1 MTARRFSLSNTL
13 AKIEKIGNATRCLFF
28 HTYHIIIQNKDL
40 YSHSNNQNIAMKR
53 VILALLLALPLS
65 ATAQEKIKVA
75 CIGNSVTYG
84 FKHKEP
90 AKTSYP
96 TQLQQLLGN
105 GYEVR
110 NFGHSGATLL
120 SKGHRPYIN
129 LPEYNAAL
137 KFAPDIAIIHLG
149 LNDTDPRNWPN
160 YRDEFYSDYTAII
173 EQLRKSNP
181 DANCKIYICRMSP
194 IFHWHR
200 RFKSGTRDW
209 YWQIQEVIE
218 EIAGDYDIELIDL
231 SRYLYHRPD
240 LMPDALHPDE
250 EGAGIIAKQVYSAIT
265 NDYGGLSLPAI
276 YSDNMVIQRDK
287 PFIVKGTANTGDK
300 VTVKLGKQK
309 AKAVANDWGEWETT
323 FAPMEA
329 DGRSYTLTVE
339 CGKQKLTYH
348 NIVVGEV
355 WLCSGQSN
363 MAFMVKETSHSEQ
376 SLANVDGKDIR
387 LYDMKPRVL
396 TNNVEW
402 DSIDLVRLNN
412 HDYFLPTSWQ
422 MQNRQNVGD
431 FSAVAYH
438 FGSMLADSL
447 GVPVGL
453 ICNAVGGAPAEAFI
467 DRKTLEFHP
476 VLVDIL
482 YNWKENDM
490 IQDWCRG
497 RAKQNI
503 AKSITPLQRHP
514 YEPCY
519 LYETGIMPI
528 THYPI
533 RGAVWYQGESN
544 AHNIELHEV
553 IFPTL
558 VDSWRR
564 TWNDAEM
571 PFYFVQL
578 SGINRPSWPHFRDSQ
593 RRLAAAI
600 PHCDFAVSSD
610 KGHPTDVHPKEKA
623 PVGERLARLALNQT
637 YGMSHIAQHGPTPVS
652 ARIVDGKT
660 IIEFGEA
667 IELKTS
673 DGKPLR
679 GLETAGRTG
688 EFSKINDDRKAI
700 IEGNRIIIDTAVHRV
715 RYAWKPFTD
724 ANLVNEANL
733 PASTFEI
740 MVE

>member
-1 MTARRFSLSNTL
+1 
-13 AKIEKIGNATRCLFF
+13 
-28 HTYHIIIQNKDL
+28 
-40 YSHSNNQNIAMKR
+40 MKR
-53 VILALLLALPLS
+53 VLLALLLALPLI
-65 ATAQEKIKVA
+65 ATAQEKKKVA

-84 FKHKEP
+84 YGHKTPGE
-90 AKTSYP
+90 TSYP
-96 TQLQQLLGN
+96 SQLQQLLGE

-129 LPEYNAAL
+129 LPEYKAAL
-137 KFAPDIAIIHLG
+137 EFAPDIAVIHLG

-160 YRDEFYSDYTAII
+160 YRDEFYGDYINII
-173 EQLRKSNP
+173 KALREANP
-181 DANCKIYICRMSP
+181 AVDVYVCRMTP

-209 YWQIQEVIE
+209 YWQIQELIPAIAE
-218 EIAGDYDIELIDL
+218 WDNLEIIDL
-231 SRYLYHRPD
+231 SRYLYNRPD
-240 LMPDALHPDE
+240 LMPDALHPNA

-265 NDYGGLSLPAI
+265 DDFGGLSMPAI
-276 YSDNMVIQRDK
+276 YSDNMVIQRGK
-287 PFIVKGTANTGDK
+287 PFVVKGTANTGDK
-300 VTVKLGKQK
+300 VTVKLGKHKIK
-309 AKAVANDWGEWETT
+309 AQTNDRGEWEVT
-323 FAPMEA
+323 FDPMPA
-329 DGRSYTLTVE
+329 DGKCYTMTVE
-339 CGKQKLTYH
+339 CGKEKITYK
-348 NIVVGEV
+348 NVVVGEV

-363 MAFMVKETSHSEQ
+363 MAFMVEESSHKEQ
-376 SLANVDGKDIR
+376 SLANVEDKDIR

-396 TNNVEW
+396 TNNIAW

-412 HDYFLPTSWQ
+412 HDYYLPTTWQ
-422 MQNRQNVGD
+422 LQDKENVSG

-438 FGSMLADSL
+438 FGAMLADSL

-503 AKSITPLQRHP
+503 AKNSNNQQQRHP

-528 THYPI
+528 AHYPI
-533 RGAVWYQGESN
+533 KGAIWYQGESN

-558 VDSWRR
+558 IDSWRR
-564 TWNDAEM
+564 TWNDEEM

-578 SGINRPSWPHFRDSQ
+578 SSINRPSWPHFRDSQ
-593 RRLAAAI
+593 RRMAAGI
-600 PHCDFAVSSD
+600 QNCDFAVSSD
-610 KGHPTDVHPKEKA
+610 KGHTTDVHPKEKA

-637 YGMSHIAQHGPTPVS
+637 YGMSHVAQHGPTPVNAKRVGS
-652 ARIVDGKT
+652 NIV
-660 IIEFGEA
+660 IEFSNAKEF
-667 IELKTS
+667 KTS
-673 DGKPLR
+673 DGQPLR
-679 GLETAGRTG
+679 GLEVGSIGAMESVQDKDIR
-688 EFSKINDDRKAI
+688 
-700 IEGNRIIIDTAVHRV
+700 IEENRIIIEICGTVQRV
-715 RYAWKPFTD
+715 RYAWKPYTD
-724 ANLVNEANL
+724 ANLVNEAGL

-740 MVE
+740 TVE

>member
-1 MTARRFSLSNTL
+1 
-13 AKIEKIGNATRCLFF
+13 
-28 HTYHIIIQNKDL
+28 
-40 YSHSNNQNIAMKR
+40 MKK
-53 VILALLLALPLS
+53 VILALLLALPLF
-65 ATAQEKIKVA
+65 AIAQEKVKVA

-84 FKHKEP
+84 YGHKTPGE
-90 AKTSYP
+90 TSYP
-96 TQLQQLLGN
+96 SQLQQLLGTD
-105 GYEVR
+105 YEVR

-129 LPEYNAAL
+129 LPEYKAAL
-137 KFAPDIAIIHLG
+137 EFAPDIAVIHLG

-160 YRDEFYSDYTAII
+160 YRDEFYGDYINII
-173 EQLRKSNP
+173 KALREANP
-181 DANCKIYICRMSP
+181 AVDVYVCRMTP

-209 YWQIQEVIE
+209 YWQIQELIPAIAE
-218 EIAGDYDIELIDL
+218 WDNLEIIDL
-231 SRYLYHRPD
+231 SRYLYNRPD
-240 LMPDALHPDE
+240 LMPDALHPNA

-265 NDYGGLSLPAI
+265 DDFGGLSMPAI
-276 YSDNMVIQRDK
+276 YSDNMVIQRGK
-287 PFIVKGTANTGDK
+287 PFVVKGTANTGDK
-300 VTVKLGKQK
+300 VTVKLGKHKIK
-309 AKAVANDWGEWETT
+309 AQTNDRGEWEVA
-323 FAPMEA
+323 FDPMQA
-329 DGRSYTLTVE
+329 DGKCYTMTVE
-339 CGKQKLTYH
+339 CGKEKITYK

-363 MAFMVKETSHSEQ
+363 MAFMVKESSHIEQ
-376 SLANVDGKDIR
+376 SLANVEGKDIR

-396 TNNVEW
+396 TNNIEW

-412 HDYFLPTSWQ
+412 HDYYLPTTWQ
-422 MQNRQNVGD
+422 LQDKENVSG

-438 FGSMLADSL
+438 FGAMLADSL

-453 ICNAVGGAPAEAFI
+453 ICNAVGGAPAEAYI

-482 YNWKENDM
+482 YNWKDNDM

-497 RAKQNI
+497 RAKKNI
-503 AKSITPLQRHP
+503 AKSSNSLQRHP

-528 THYPI
+528 AHYPI
-533 RGAVWYQGESN
+533 KGAIWYQGESN
-544 AHNIELHEV
+544 AHNVELHEV

-558 VDSWRR
+558 IDSWRR

-578 SGINRPSWPHFRDSQ
+578 SSINRPSWPHFRDSQ
-593 RRLAAAI
+593 RRLAAEI
-600 PHCDFAVSSD
+600 TNCDFAVSSD

-637 YGMSHIAQHGPTPVS
+637 YGMGHVAQHGPTPKRMFSFNGRTV
-652 ARIVDGKT
+652 
-660 IIEFGEA
+660 IEFENA
-667 IELKTS
+667 TELNTG
-673 DGKPLR
+673 DGNALR
-679 GLETAGRTG
+679 GLEVADKTG
-688 EFSKINDDRKAI
+688 PFSEVDVEREVKFK
-700 IEGNRIIIDTAVHRV
+700 GNRIIIEREAHRV
-715 RYAWKPFTD
+715 RYAWKPYTD
-724 ANLVNEANL
+724 ANLVNEAGL

-740 MVE
+740 RVNK